1 MSMRYSAT
9 IPEIKLG
16 EALAIIANAPEYM
29 RGILID
35 LMIEDEDIA
44 GTLHE
49 QFRVKYSL
57 GELHYLSK
65 KTERSIRAVA
75 EMDKLPGKSEEYA
88 RILQEVKET
97 PDGIEKV
104 DGHAIANDMAA
115 AIQHYNQELRNI
127 GLKSFTAG
135 EMRAVGAHFEEL
147 AYSIPHTAAITYYES
162 RIAHC
167 KQAREEIDAIGKPG
181 AINVNTYLNM
191 HMEWL
196 GRKTFYDLNLMP
208 VSVRIDAFR
217 DIVTER
223 QVEYEAELKKA
234 VHARDNMLDAV
245 RIPPP
250 NTGNKMLDGMVSSMV
265 RKGLPMVVEY
275 YMGVGIKRLGPVISK
290 AMDITGT
297 IVENENERIT
307 NQHDKGQS
315 PEEAKWNAAV
325 DTASKAVLKAM
336 PDVVKRTDAE

>member
-1 MSMRYSAT
+1 MLYAAAV
-9 IPEIKLG
+9 PGIKPG

-29 RGILID
+29 RGVLID
-35 LMIEDEDIA
+35 LMMEDEDVT

-49 QFRVKYSL
+49 RFRVKYSL

-88 RILQEVKET
+88 RILREAEES

-104 DGHAIANDMAA
+104 DGHAIAKDMAA

-135 EMRAVGAHFEEL
+135 EMRAVGAHFEEI

-181 AINVNTYLNM
+181 AINVNSYLNM
-191 HMEWL
+191 HREWL
-196 GRKTFYDLNLMP
+196 GRKTFHYLNLMP

-217 DIVTER
+217 DIVAER

-234 VHARDNMLDAV
+234 VHARDDMLDAV

-250 NTGNKMLDGMVSSMV
+250 NTGNKMLDGIVSSMI
-265 RKGLPMVVEY
+265 RKGIPMLVEHY
-275 YMGVGIKRLGPVISK
+275 AGAGIKRLGPVISK
-290 AMDITGT
+290 AMDVTGT
-297 IVENENERIT
+297 IVENKNERIE
-307 NQHDKGQS
+307 NQYDKGQS
-315 PEEAKWNAAV
+315 SKEAKWNAAV
-325 DTASKAVLKAM
+325 DTAGKAVLTTIPDAM
-336 PDVVKRTDAE
+336 KRTDAE